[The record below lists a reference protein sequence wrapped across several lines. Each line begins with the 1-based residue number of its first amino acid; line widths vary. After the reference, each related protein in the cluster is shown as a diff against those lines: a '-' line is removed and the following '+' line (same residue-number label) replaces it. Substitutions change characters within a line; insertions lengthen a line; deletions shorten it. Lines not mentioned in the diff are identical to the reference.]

1 MLDKLNN
8 ILSSHLLCIKYA
20 PCAPDCGTPTQL
32 QTHTHGDKMAEAVVA
47 TSDNCNACKP
57 ERAET
62 ETCIVHAIC
71 TNVCDGKGRGERGWG
86 LSGLPPPPLCIVS
99 ARECYSSHKEV
110 KFAAPGCRTLCVLA
124 PYQFSSE

>member
-99 ARECYSSHKEV
+99 ARE
-110 KFAAPGCRTLCVLA
+110 LLL
-124 PYQFSSE
+124 